1 MVNESLDRAAPGPGW
16 RRALLP
22 VVCFVV
28 LALALLWAQW
38 LTHDRDADLGREIT
52 QAQTWAAPNAQAL
65 DALPPADAAW
75 QATALPDNWKQTRPV
90 EPIGGVWYRVTL
102 DTTGLDAPAVLIPR
116 LATSGQV
123 RLNGSVLWDSRSR
136 DARITRS
143 WNAPLL
149 LRLPDGLL
157 RSSGNELLIHVLG
170 QPRYRTGL
178 SAIQLAGY
186 DTLAPRYQWRQ
197 FWQHDGAMLSCCLAL
212 LAGLMLL
219 LTWLSDRANTLL
231 LYFGLATIAWTAR
244 NSNLFLDELPIP
256 INAWAAMI
264 QGGHAWF
271 GTLFG
276 LFVLRFTET
285 RWRWF
290 EWALWAYALVNTGLM
305 LSGRLTHLEAV
316 VRLLALPGLALY
328 IVLVVLLWRKG
339 WRDRSAGSA
348 LIAATT
354 MTFVMLSLRDAL
366 LLDSRLPYEAYY
378 ISHYTGA
385 LMLVAIVW
393 SLVTQL
399 IAARG
404 VVERLNVGLEQRVA
418 QRTLELAEANA
429 AKTRFIAAASH
440 DLRQPVVTIG
450 LLVSLVREQLRGP
463 PALRGMVERI
473 HAAVGAM
480 EGLLNGLL
488 DLSRLEPGT
497 LKPRPQT
504 VSLAW
509 IFDAISRHEQTA
521 AALKGLTLKF
531 LPTSLAVTSDPVLL
545 DQIVRNFVSNAI
557 RYTERGGVLVTAR
570 QRGAHTVLLQVWDT
584 GRGIAPQ
591 AQALVFE
598 EFVQLDNPGRD
609 RSRGQGL
616 GLAIARRSADAMG
629 HALHLRS
636 VPGRGSCFGIDL
648 PLAAVRAA
656 SPVALQPSAEPLR
669 HRHVWLI
676 EDDAAV
682 SDALA
687 MRLRSWGAQVDIL
700 DSVAAV
706 HAQLAACETARAS
719 LPELIVSDQ
728 RLPDGSGL
736 ACIALVRAQVGRD
749 LPCVLVTGDTAPG
762 DLATLRATGLPL
774 LFKPFRPAELLALLH
789 TALLAAPPRA
799 PA

>member
-1 MVNESLDRAAPGPGW
+1 LDRAAPGPGW

-22 VVCFVV
+22 VLCFVV
-28 LALALLWAQW
+28 LALALMWSQL
-38 LTHDRDADLGREIT
+38 LTHDRDEELGTEIVL
-52 QAQTWAAPNAQAL
+52 AQSWAPARTGHF
-65 DALPPADAAW
+65 DALPPDEAAW
-75 QATALPDNWKQTRPV
+75 QPTALPDNWKQTRPV
-90 EPIGGVWYRVTL
+90 EPPGGVWYRIAV
-102 DTTGLDAPAVLIPR
+102 DTHGMAAPAILIPR

-123 RLNGSVLWDSRSR
+123 LLNGSTLWDSRSR
-136 DARITRS
+136 EHGVTRS

-149 LRLPDGLL
+149 LRLPEGLM
-157 RSSGNELLIHVLG
+157 RASGNDLLIEVLG
-170 QPRYRTGL
+170 QPRYRSGL
-178 SAIQLAGY
+178 STIQLAPY
-186 DTLAPRYQWRQ
+186 ETLLPRYRWRQ
-197 FWQHDGAMLSCCLAL
+197 LWQHDGAMLSCCLTL

-219 LTWLSDRANTLL
+219 LTWLVDRASTML
-231 LYFGLATIAWTAR
+231 LYFGLATVVWTAR
-244 NSNLFLDELPIP
+244 NSNLFLDELPIS

-276 LFVLRFTET
+276 LFVLRFTGT
-285 RWRWF
+285 RWRRF
-290 EWALWAYALVNTGLM
+290 EWALWGYALVNTGLM
-305 LSGRLTHLEAV
+305 LSGQLTQLEVV
-316 VRLLALPGLALY
+316 VRLLALPGAALY
-328 IVLVVLLWRKG
+328 VVLVGLLWRKG
-339 WRDRSAGSA
+339 WRDRSVESA

-399 IAARG
+399 VTARG
-404 VVERLNVGLEQRVA
+404 VVERLNIGLEQRVA

-450 LLVSLVREQLRGP
+450 LLVGLVREQLPGP

-473 HAAVGAM
+473 HAAVVSM
-480 EGLLNGLL
+480 EGLLNGLM

-497 LKPRPQT
+497 LKPRLQT

-509 IFDAISRHEQTA
+509 IFDAISRHEHPA
-521 AALKGLTLKF
+521 AALKGLSLTF
-531 LPTSLAVTSDPVLL
+531 RATPLAVDSDPVLL

-570 QRGAHTVLLQVWDT
+570 RRRGNKVLLQVWDT
-584 GRGIAPQ
+584 GCGIPAD
-591 AQALVFE
+591 AQADVFE

-636 VPGRGSCFGIDL
+636 VPGRGSCFGIEL
-648 PLAAVRAA
+648 PLAEVPPAPAVVQHAV
-656 SPVALQPSAEPLR
+656 PDPLR
-669 HRHVWLI
+669 GRRIWLI
-676 EDDAAV
+676 EDDAEV
-682 SDALA
+682 SAALTL
-687 MRLRSWGAQVDIL
+687 RLGAWGATVETLASATAVRARLTACD
-700 DSVAAV
+700 AAD
-706 HAQLAACETARAS
+706 AP
-719 LPELIVSDQ
+719 LPDLIVSDQ

-736 ACIALVRAQVGRD
+736 ACIALVRAHAGREVPSVI
-749 LPCVLVTGDTAPG
+749 LTGDTAPA
-762 DLATLRATGLPL
+762 DVARLQATGLPL

-789 TALLAAPPRA
+789 RAQRDAATASAATS
-799 PA
+799 